1 MAQGALE
8 EETGVRIHRQ
18 LPSHSKIYQ
27 AIFTRY
33 TAKRDLPLLPQE
45 KSKRKNCFLTSLFS
59 TSTQI
64 STGENGALH

>member
-33 TAKRDLPLLPQE
+33 TAKKDLPLLPQE
-45 KSKRKNCFLTSLFS
+45 KSKRKN
-59 TSTQI
+59 
-64 STGENGALH
+64 